1 MGGRVFVG
9 VDIGS
14 SAVKALAVREDGRVV
29 ATVRRPHRIDHPR
42 PGRAEMDAERVWWG
56 GTVEA
61 VRALLERPGVE
72 ARAVGG
78 IGVCCIGAS
87 VVPLGA
93 RGRALR
99 PGILYGIDS
108 RAGAQIERLNREL
121 GEARL
126 LAATGRRLSSQSVGP
141 KIAWLRETEPA
152 IWARTRRLVT
162 PAALVTGRLCGREAV
177 DPHTAL
183 TFDPLYDPATGRW
196 DPAMRERLL
205 GEVGP
210 TLPEIVPPGERLGSL
225 TAGAAAHLGLPA
237 GVPVAGGTA
246 DVLAEAVG
254 AGVRRVGDLMVMYG
268 STLFLVQRVR
278 RFGPSPPLW
287 PSVYLDADQP
297 TLLGGT
303 SNAGS
308 LLAWFDRELADGR
321 GLDTLLAQAGRIAP
335 GSDGLLCLPYFEG
348 ERAPIFDPLA
358 RGMFVGLTP
367 RHTRAHLLRALLE
380 GIGFGFRHL
389 LESFVQAGQSPRRLF
404 ATGGGTNVPLWT
416 QIMSDVSGHA
426 QQVRGLPEGA
436 ALGAAYLGALAAGA
450 FDRGRPLP
458 RGWVETRR
466 PVTPR
471 AAAQREYDRLYPMFL
486 EAYRCAATTMHRLA
500 GPAS

>member
-14 SAVKALAVREDGRVV
+14 SAVKALAVCEDGRVV
-29 ATVRRPHRIDHPR
+29 ATVRRPTRIDHPR
-42 PGRAEMDAERVWWG
+42 PGRAEMDAEHVWWG
-56 GTVEA
+56 GSVEA
-61 VRALLERPGVE
+61 IRELLGRPGVDPE
-72 ARAVGG
+72 SVAG

-108 RAGAQIERLNREL
+108 RATAQIERLNREL
-121 GEARL
+121 GDARL

-152 IWARTRRLVT
+152 VWARTRRLVT

-183 TFDPLYDPATGRW
+183 SFDPLYDPATGRW

-205 GEVGP
+205 GEGGP
-210 TLPEIVPPGERLGSL
+210 ALPEIVRPGERLGTL
-225 TAGAAAHLGLPA
+225 TARAAEHLGLPV
-237 GVPVAGGTA
+237 GVPIACGTA
-246 DVLAEAVG
+246 DVLAEALG

-278 RFGPSPPLW
+278 RFGASPPLW

-308 LLAWFDRELADGR
+308 LLAWFDREFAEGR
-321 GLDTLLAQAGRIAP
+321 GLDALLAQAERIPP
-335 GSDGLLCLPYFEG
+335 GSEGLLCLPYFEG
-348 ERAPIFDPLA
+348 ERAPIFDPMA

-389 LESFVQAGQSPRRLF
+389 LESFVQAGQPPRRLL
-404 ATGGGTNVPLWT
+404 ATGGGTGVPLWM

-426 QQVRGLPEGA
+426 QQVRSVPQGA

-450 FDRGRPLP
+450 FDRQRPLP
-458 RGWVETRR
+458 PSWITTDR
-466 PVTPR
+466 PVRPR
-471 AAAQREYDRLYPMFL
+471 AAAQRQYERMYPVFL
-486 EAYRCAATTMHRLA
+486 EAYRASAATMHRLS
-500 GPAS
+500 G